1 MTIPIKKQEE
11 VLHKI
16 LMDKI
21 RITDL
26 EYVIDNGIIFLSEY
40 YYNKLQD
47 YYVYATDFERFV
59 IDRIVLKEDF

>member
-1 MTIPIKKQEE
+1 MTIPIKNQEK
-11 VLHKI
+11 VLQNI
-16 LMDKI
+16 LIDKI

-47 YYVYATDFERFV
+47 YYVYATDFERLV
-59 IDRIVLKEDF
+59 IDRIVLKEGF